1 MCWEAA
7 GAGDVDKRDSGESYS
22 RVSSSARPIS
32 ARVARAVIGREGG
45 CEVSRLSS
53 LSAAALN
60 NSPPDIVPV
69 DDWQSAVREA
79 GLCTVQAVSTISTIS

>member
-1 MCWEAA
+1 MRRLELEMLTRETAVRATLVSPAPPDQPA
-7 GAGDVDKRDSGESYS
+7 GRRRGLPLVGELGV
-22 RVSSSARPIS
+22 RCR
-32 ARVARAVIGREGG
+32 
-45 CEVSRLSS
+45 